1 MWLQRKGDDD
11 MKTIQP
17 QGKNL
22 PKDEVIRCRVSKELK
37 ERIETYCQETG
48 KTISDVIIEG
58 INKVIKRK

>member
-11 MKTIQP
+11 MKAIQP

-37 ERIETYCQETG
+37 ERIEIYCQETG